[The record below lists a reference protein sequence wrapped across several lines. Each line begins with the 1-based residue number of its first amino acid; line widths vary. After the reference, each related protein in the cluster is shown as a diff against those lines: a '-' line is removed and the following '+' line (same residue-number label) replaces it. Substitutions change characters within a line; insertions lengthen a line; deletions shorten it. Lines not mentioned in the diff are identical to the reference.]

1 MPLVLLRRLVVRLVV
16 RVGVVVAGRG
26 GSLEKRNQR
35 KAKER
40 VREKREKQ
48 KGKERNARVERD
60 ADN

>member
-1 MPLVLLRRLVVRLVV
+1 
-16 RVGVVVAGRG
+16 VGVVVAGRG

-48 KGKERNARVERD
+48 KRKERSARVERD
-60 ADN
+60 VDN